1 MLQFDENGYLTPYG
15 PIESN
20 LETLE
25 EVFAQS
31 QHRQKLFE
39 EYLSFVETL
48 KSLELGSFFQ
58 WVNGSFVTRKP
69 VPKDIDVVTF
79 VDYRNFPEKE
89 AVLKQ
94 SLFKT
99 KILDCYFTIFY
110 PEKHPLHNLFKMDKA
125 EWLYLYATTRRNIK
139 TGKMGNKGFI
149 QLNF

>member
-1 MLQFDENGYLTPYG
+1 MLQFDENGYLIPYG

-20 LETLE
+20 LETIE
-25 EVFAQS
+25 QVFAKS
-31 QHRQKLFE
+31 PHRRKLFE

-48 KSLELGSFFQ
+48 KMLKLGPFFQ
-58 WVNGSFVTRKP
+58 WVNGSFVTQKT

-89 AVLKQ
+89 DVLKQ

-99 KILDCYFTIFY
+99 KTLDCYFAISY
-110 PEKHPLHNLFKMDKA
+110 PEGHNLHNLFYMDKA
-125 EWLYLYATTRRNIK
+125 EWLFLYATTRRDIK

-149 QLNF
+149 QLKF

>member
-89 AVLKQ
+89 TVLKQ

-149 QLNF
+149 QINF